1 MPCCARTSGLISGIP
16 RPLEVRQIPS
26 ALRIWGLW
34 LLLLAESSLILN
46 AGEVGYA
53 VGNAEFFDTT
63 QSQWAPLQLQ
73 QRLGAG
79 DRLRILGLGRVEL
92 RFAGQRFV
100 RLNSGTEAQLRSEAR
115 SAADPVVIGL
125 QAGQAWGSVFGARDR
140 PDALRIRT
148 PQAVIAVKG
157 TQFDVLLEPQLSRT
171 EVSVFRGEVEV
182 QPPVEVTGPKQVPG
196 PQEVA
201 PPQEV
206 SREAWVVLVRK
217 QQRLVIGE
225 TGIPRPEALS
235 PVAQEDD
242 WVRFNL
248 ERDRNLLEPLDLE

>member
-1 MPCCARTSGLISGIP
+1 
-16 RPLEVRQIPS
+16 
-26 ALRIWGLW
+26 
-34 LLLLAESSLILN
+34 
-46 AGEVGYA
+46 
-53 VGNAEFFDTT
+53 
-63 QSQWAPLQLQ
+63 
-73 QRLGAG
+73 
-79 DRLRILGLGRVEL
+79 
-92 RFAGQRFV
+92 
-100 RLNSGTEAQLRSEAR
+100 
-115 SAADPVVIGL
+115 
-125 QAGQAWGSVFGARDR
+125 
-140 PDALRIRT
+140 
-148 PQAVIAVKG
+148 VIAVKG